1 MTERTPGDEPDG
13 SEGPEVSEGP
23 EQPPAASDP
32 LAWLTRPVPDPT
44 PEVEPVET
52 PAPADPTPT
61 PPPVVEPAETPVP
74 ADPTPNPTPLVD
86 PPAPPPARPE
96 HPTEPAPTE
105 AMDAVELEATQMMD
119 AIELEPD
126 PPAAPP
132 PAIGPIA
139 PPSAVGAPSEPA
151 DPTSALDALF
161 GDGQFREYQSDL
173 APSPGESPFA
183 RRAAPAAPTTVLAAD
198 GVVAPVAPPPK
209 GPAASM
215 SRTQKILLWVLAGL
229 LAVLALVAL
238 FFLGTR
244 LAGALGP
251 APAVVTPSATPTPTP
266 TVTAAPVY
274 VPGPLA
280 PGVYEWTELL
290 GGECLEPYAS
300 PWDEEFTVVDCAV
313 PHTAQL
319 AFRGVL
325 GNASGSTDFP
335 GADAIAAQI
344 ASICAAPGVVDLA
357 AAAAITDAQ
366 VQGSYPIDDE
376 QWTANPSYYCF
387 VTRGLGEPLTAS
399 IAVPQTAAPVPYP
412 ITPGPAKAGL

>member
-13 SEGPEVSEGP
+13 SE
-23 EQPPAASDP
+23 QRPAAPDP
-32 LAWLTRPVPDPT
+32 LAWLTRPTPEPT
-44 PEVEPVET
+44 PEVEP
-52 PAPADPTPT
+52 PAPA
-61 PPPVVEPAETPVP
+61 PA
-74 ADPTPNPTPLVD
+74 A
-86 PPAPPPARPE
+86 
-96 HPTEPAPTE
+96 PAPTE
-105 AMDAVELEATQMMD
+105 AMDAIELEATQMMD
-119 AIELEPD
+119 AVELDPD

-161 GDGQFREYQSDL
+161 GDEQFREYQSDL
-173 APSPGESPFA
+173 APGPGESPFA
-183 RRAAPAAPTTVLAAD
+183 RRAAPAAAATTVLAAD
-198 GVVAPVAPPPK
+198 GVVPPAEPPRPK

-266 TVTAAPVY
+266 TVTVAPVY
-274 VPGPLA
+274 VPGPLV
-280 PGVYEWTELL
+280 PGVYEWDELL
-290 GGECLEPYAS
+290 GGECLEPYTS

-325 GNASGSTDFP
+325 GNATGSTDFP

-366 VQGSYPIDDE
+366 VQGSYPIDEE
-376 QWTANPSYYCF
+376 QWAANTSYYCF

-399 IAVPQTAAPVPYP
+399 IAVPQTAAPAPYA
-412 ITPGPAKAGL
+412 ITPTAPAPTP